1 MIFLAWEGECDSS
14 TLSDILKEKVMRAEP
29 EKGRSFR
36 LLDRSTVIPLVII
49 SRALTDIGV
58 LDRKLSLKQRGNCK
72 YKVVSKFLLIFH
84 FRLLNMGHNVM

>member
-29 EKGRSFR
+29 EKDRSFR

-49 SRALTDIGV
+49 SGALTDIWV
-58 LDRKLSLKQRGNCK
+58 LDRKLSLKQKGKLQIQSSFKIHINF
-72 YKVVSKFLLIFH
+72 SLQLFT
-84 FRLLNMGHNVM
+84 